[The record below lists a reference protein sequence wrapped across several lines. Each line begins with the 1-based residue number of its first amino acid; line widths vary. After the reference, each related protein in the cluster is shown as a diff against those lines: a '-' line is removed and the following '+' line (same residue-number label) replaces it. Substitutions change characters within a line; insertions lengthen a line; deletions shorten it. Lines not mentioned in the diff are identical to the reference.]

1 MLRYLATFLT
11 AAETGSFS
19 SAGERLGLTQSAVSM
34 QIKRLESDLGCML
47 FERSGKAVQL
57 SERGRALVSHA
68 HELVARYDDMKAGA
82 VPQASTLTLGAI
94 STVQSGLLPKA
105 LRGFAESC
113 PATNIQ
119 VTPGTSIQLL
129 AQVDAGELDI
139 AAMIKPN
146 FGIPANL
153 VWIPLLDDVYVAI
166 APKAATGSLREWALD
181 LPFIRYDRRSYGG
194 GLVNTFLRRQKLVVR
209 EGIELDEPAV
219 IVQMVAEELGWSVVP
234 GDLLMLQHVPLVQ
247 RMALPGQPVN
257 RKLGLLVRKAVLD
270 RATTRALVES
280 LREEARMRR
289 SEAAKMDDTP
299 AVYRQGVAARR
310 PRMKRPRH
318 AAPNDLGT
326 E

>member
-34 QIKRLESDLGCML
+34 QIKRLESDLGCLL

-57 SERGRALVSHA
+57 SERGRALISHA
-68 HELVARYDDMKAGA
+68 RDLVARYDDMKAGA
-82 VPQASTLTLGAI
+82 APQVSTINLGAI

-105 LRGFAESC
+105 LGGFFESC
-113 PATNIQ
+113 PATQIQ
-119 VTPGTSIQLL
+119 ITPGTSIQLL

-153 VWIPLLDDVYVAI
+153 VWIPLLDDVYVAV
-166 APKAATGSLREWALD
+166 APKAAMGSLREWALD

-194 GLVNTFLRRQKLVVR
+194 GLVNTFLRRQKLMVR

-219 IVQMVAEELGWSVVP
+219 IAQMVAEGLGWSVVP
-234 GDLLMLQHVPLVQ
+234 GDLLMLRGMSSVQ
-247 RMALPGQPVN
+247 RLTLPGQPVS
-257 RKLGLLVRKAVLD
+257 RKLGLLVRKAVIE
-270 RATTRALVES
+270 RATTRALVEN
-280 LREEARMRR
+280 LQNEARMRR
-289 SEAAKMDDTP
+289 SDAAKMDDAP
-299 AVYRQGVAARR
+299 VASRQGVTARR
-310 PRMKRPRH
+310 PRIKR
-318 AAPNDLGT
+318 ADA
-326 E
+326 

>member
-1 MLRYLATFLT
+1 MLRYLVTFLT

-34 QIKRLESDLGCML
+34 QMKRLESDLGCML

-57 SERGRALVSHA
+57 SERGRTLVSHA
-68 HELVARYDDMKAGA
+68 RDLVARYDDMKAGA
-82 VPQASTLTLGAI
+82 APQASTINLGAI

-105 LRGFAESC
+105 LKAFADNC
-113 PATNIQ
+113 PATHIQ
-119 VTPGTSIQLL
+119 ITPGTSIQLL

-153 VWIPLLDDVYVAI
+153 AWIPLLDDVYVAI

-194 GLVNTFLRRQKLVVR
+194 GLVNTFLRRQKLMVR

-219 IVQMVAEELGWSVVP
+219 IAQMVAEGLGWSVVP
-234 GDLLMLQHVPLVQ
+234 GDLLMLRSMPSVQ
-247 RMALPGQPVN
+247 QLPLPGQTVS
-257 RKLGLLVRKAVLD
+257 RKLGLLVRKVVLD
-270 RATTRALVES
+270 RATTQALVVN
-280 LREEARMRR
+280 LQNEARTRR
-289 SEAAKMDDTP
+289 SEAAKTSDGPTQS
-299 AVYRQGVAARR
+299 RQAITARR
-310 PRMKRPRH
+310 PRIKR
-318 AAPNDLGT
+318 LGA
-326 E
+326 

>member
-68 HELVARYDDMKAGA
+68 RDLIARYDDMKAGA
-82 VPQASTLTLGAI
+82 APQASTINLGAI

-105 LRGFAESC
+105 LRGFAVSC
-113 PATNIQ
+113 PATHIQ
-119 VTPGTSIQLL
+119 ITPGTSIQLL

-194 GLVNTFLRRQKLVVR
+194 GLVNTFLRRQKLMVR

-219 IVQMVAEELGWSVVP
+219 IVQMVAEGLGWSVVP
-234 GDLLMLQHVPLVQ
+234 GDLLMLRNMPSVQ
-247 RMALPGQPVN
+247 RLTLPGQPVS
-257 RKLGLLVRKAVLD
+257 RKLGLLVRKAVQD
-270 RATTRALVES
+270 RATTRALIDN
-280 LREEARMRR
+280 LQEEARSRR
-289 SEAAKMDDTP
+289 AETARADDIRT
-299 AVYRQGVAARR
+299 ASRQGVTARR
-310 PRMKRPRH
+310 PRIKRPG
-318 AAPNDLGT
+318 A
-326 E
+326 

>member
-34 QIKRLESDLGCML
+34 QIKRLESDLGCLL

-68 HELVARYDDMKAGA
+68 RELVARYDDMKAGA
-82 VPQASTLTLGAI
+82 TPAASTINLGAI

-113 PATNIQ
+113 PATHIQ
-119 VTPGTSIQLL
+119 ITPGTSIQLL

-146 FGIPANL
+146 FGIPASL

-166 APKAATGSLREWALD
+166 APYGATGSLSEWALD

-194 GLVNTFLRRQKLVVR
+194 GLVNTFLRRQKMMVR

-219 IVQMVAEELGWSVVP
+219 IVQMVAEGLGWSVVP
-234 GDLLMLQHVPLVQ
+234 GDLLMLRSVPLVQ
-247 RMALPGQPVN
+247 CLALPGQPVS

-270 RATTRALVES
+270 RATTQALITS
-280 LREEARMRR
+280 LQEEASMRR
-289 SEAAKMDDTP
+289 TEAAKMDDAP
-299 AVYRQGVAARR
+299 ALPRHGVIARR
-310 PRMKRPRH
+310 PRIKRPR
-318 AAPNDLGT
+318 A
-326 E
+326 

>member
-1 MLRYLATFLT
+1 MLRYLVTFLT

-19 SAGERLGLTQSAVSM
+19 GAGERLGLTQSAVSM
-34 QIKRLESDLGCML
+34 QIKRLESDLGCVL
-47 FERSGKAVQL
+47 FERSGKSVQL
-57 SERGRALVSHA
+57 SERGRSLVSHA
-68 HELVARYDDMKAGA
+68 RDLVARYDDMKAGA
-82 VPQASTLTLGAI
+82 SPEASAINLGAI

-105 LRGFAESC
+105 LRGFVEDC
-113 PATNIQ
+113 PATHIQ
-119 VTPGTSIQLL
+119 ITPGTSIQLL

-194 GLVNTFLRRQKLVVR
+194 GLVNTFLRRQKLMVR

-219 IVQMVAEELGWSVVP
+219 IVQMVAEGLGWSVVP
-234 GDLLMLQHVPLVQ
+234 GDLLMLRTTPLVQ
-247 RMALPGQPVN
+247 RLALPGQPVS

-270 RATTRALVES
+270 RATTRALVTSLQEEAS
-280 LREEARMRR
+280 LRRTEAARM
-289 SEAAKMDDTP
+289 DDAP
-299 AVYRQGVAARR
+299 ALPRHGVIARR
-310 PRMKRPRH
+310 PRIKRPR
-318 AAPNDLGT
+318 A
-326 E
+326 

>member
-1 MLRYLATFLT
+1 MLRYLATFLM

-19 SAGERLGLTQSAVSM
+19 GAGERLGLTQSAVSM

-68 HELVARYDDMKAGA
+68 RDLIARYDDMKAGA
-82 VPQASTLTLGAI
+82 APQASTINLGAI

-105 LRGFAESC
+105 LKGFAESC
-113 PATNIQ
+113 PATQIQ
-119 VTPGTSIQLL
+119 ITPGTSNQLL

-153 VWIPLLDDVYVAI
+153 VWLPLLDDVYVAI
-166 APKAATGSLREWALD
+166 APEAATGSLREWAFD
-181 LPFIRYDRRSYGG
+181 LPFIRYDRRSFGG
-194 GLVNTFLRRQKLVVR
+194 GLVNTFLRRQKLMVR

-219 IVQMVAEELGWSVVP
+219 IAQMVAEGLGWSVVP
-234 GDLLMLQHVPLVQ
+234 GDLLMLRSSPSVQ
-247 RMALPGQPVN
+247 RLTLPGQPVS

-270 RATTRALVES
+270 RATTRALVDN
-280 LREEARMRR
+280 LQKEARMRR
-289 SEAAKMDDTP
+289 SEAAKMNDVPTP
-299 AVYRQGVAARR
+299 SRQAITARR
-310 PRMKRPRH
+310 PRIRR
-318 AAPNDLGT
+318 LGA
-326 E
+326 